1 MYLIIVYKTRA
12 KLRKKERNTKQ
23 TVRFLLEKK
32 RRIDSDIKKYVKQA
46 LNASSYI
53 QCEGHS
59 TQYNRVARLKR
70 DAPLSIQ

>member
-23 TVRFLLEKK
+23 TVRFFLEKK

-46 LNASSYI
+46 LNASSNI
-53 QCEGHS
+53 QCDR
-59 TQYNRVARLKR
+59 TFY
-70 DAPLSIQ
+70 PIQ

>member
-23 TVRFLLEKK
+23 TVRFFLEKK

-46 LNASSYI
+46 LNASSNI
-53 QCEGHS
+53 QCEGGHS
-59 TQYNRVARLKR
+59 TQYNKESGASL
-70 DAPLSIQ
+70 L

>member
-23 TVRFLLEKK
+23 TVRFFLEKK

-46 LNASSYI
+46 LFLQFCIYKEALWYLKKKCF
-53 QCEGHS
+53 Q
-59 TQYNRVARLKR
+59 AR
-70 DAPLSIQ
+70 